1 MLTNLQRKIICEVTD
16 RYKMPQSELAKWAKK
31 EFNLENTPRQSTIS
45 YLLKKRKSY
54 EGMQVSELSSKMP
67 RRLKHP
73 ELDRTI
79 ANWVED
85 CQARNINISYDLI
98 IIKSKEFAQIL
109 NVVDPP
115 KFSNGWLHK
124 FLKRHGF
131 KKHNVFGESGAVNM
145 HLLKAAIPSLQIAIA
160 QFSPEDVLNKF

>member
-1 MLTNLQRKIICEVTD
+1 MLTNLQRKIICEVND
-16 RYKMPQSELAKWAKK
+16 WYKMPQSELAKWAKK
-31 EFNLENTPRQSTIS
+31 ELNLENTPRQSTIS
-45 YLLKKRKSY
+45 YLLKKRKS
-54 EGMQVSELSSKMP
+54 EGMSELSSKMP

-79 ANWVED
+79 ANWIED

-115 KFSNGWLHK
+115 KFSIG
-124 FLKRHGF
+124 
-131 KKHNVFGESGAVNM
+131 S
-145 HLLKAAIPSLQIAIA
+145 IS
-160 QFSPEDVLNKF
+160 FSKGMDSRSTM